1 MDHYAGID
9 VSLECSSVCVVDA
22 NGKILREARVASE
35 PEALIAWFRS
45 LGFDLERIGLEAG
58 PLSQWLFAA
67 MREAGLAVELLETRH
82 VRKAFEAMPVKSDR
96 NDARGIA
103 QLMRLGWFRPVHCK
117 SMSAQETRS
126 LLTAR
131 KLVQSKLRDVE
142 NSLRGILRGFGLKVG
157 KTTELE
163 FAGRIEELVAG
174 HPHLQVIAKALL
186 AVRAVLRKEFAAFE
200 KQTRKMAHS
209 DARTRL
215 LMSTPAVGPIVAL
228 TYASA
233 IDDPARFKS
242 SKQAG
247 AHFGLTPKKHQS
259 GETDY
264 TGRISKIGDSS
275 VRTALYEAAHIML
288 TKPVKG
294 CSQLKSWA
302 MRIARRAGMSKAK
315 VALARRLAVIM
326 HRMLADGTPFNGSL
340 TGRGTTVF
348 GRVTTPGLLEAKSL
362 RRDDGSGQ
370 AVAHQVAS

>member
-1 MDHYAGID
+1 MNHYAGIN
-9 VSLECSSVCVVDA
+9 VSLECSSVCVVDTG
-22 NGKILREARVASE
+22 GKILREARVASE
-35 PEALIAWFRS
+35 PEALIGWFQ
-45 LGFDLERIGLEAG
+45 LQGFCLERIGLEAG

-67 MREAGLAVELLETRH
+67 MRQAGLAVELLETRH

-157 KTTELE
+157 KTTEQG
-163 FAGRIEELVAG
+163 FAARIEELVAG
-174 HPHLQVIAKALL
+174 HPHLQTIAKALL
-186 AVRAVLRKEFAAFE
+186 SVRAALRTEFAAFQ
-200 KQTRKMAHS
+200 KQSRKMAQS
-209 DARTRL
+209 DPRTRL

-233 IDDPARFKS
+233 IDDPGRFRS
-242 SKQAG
+242 SKQVG
-247 AHFGLTPKKHQS
+247 AHFGLTPKKYQS

-264 TGRISKIGDSS
+264 TGRISKIGDGS
-275 VRTALYEAAHIML
+275 VRTALYEAAHVML
-288 TKPVKG
+288 TRPVKG

-326 HRMLADGTPFNGSL
+326 HRMLADGTAFN
-340 TGRGTTVF
+340 TK
-348 GRVTTPGLLEAKSL
+348 A
-362 RRDDGSGQ
+362 
-370 AVAHQVAS
+370 AA